1 MNYREIP
8 SLEECVLI
16 GQKSAQVTIHRRAE
30 GWKRIVL
37 HSSSDALELG
47 SVGLV
52 LPVAQIYE
60 GVA

>member
-1 MNYREIP
+1 VR
-8 SLEECVLI
+8 I
-16 GQKSAQVTIHRRAE
+16 GQKSAQVTIYRRAE

-37 HSSSDALELG
+37 HSSADALELR

-60 GVA
+60 GVG